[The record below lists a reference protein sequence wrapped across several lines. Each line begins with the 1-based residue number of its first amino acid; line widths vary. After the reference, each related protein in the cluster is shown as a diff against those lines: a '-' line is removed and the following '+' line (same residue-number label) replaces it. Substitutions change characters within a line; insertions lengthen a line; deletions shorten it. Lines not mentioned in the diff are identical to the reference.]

1 MYVPSF
7 SLTQP
12 NALTH
17 SLRQGDIGLDTVD
30 LTADNPL
37 LNLHASARVPAL
49 QTLTWAP
56 AWRGAYSTDR
66 KRYNAAMR
74 AYRGHL
80 LAILE
85 PIQLRICVSAT
96 HALQSWSDEN
106 HLWGKSNT
114 LSKICTESRGE
125 SL

>member
-1 MYVPSF
+1 MPRLYVLSF
-7 SLTQP
+7 SLTHP
-12 NALTH
+12 NALAH
-17 SLRQGDIGLDTVD
+17 SLRQDDTGLETID
-30 LTADNPL
+30 LTVDNPL
-37 LNLHASARVPAL
+37 LSLHASARVPAL

-85 PIQLRICVSAT
+85 PIQLRICVSDT
-96 HALQSWSDEN
+96 HALLSWSD
-106 HLWGKSNT
+106 
-114 LSKICTESRGE
+114 KIRI
-125 SL
+125 